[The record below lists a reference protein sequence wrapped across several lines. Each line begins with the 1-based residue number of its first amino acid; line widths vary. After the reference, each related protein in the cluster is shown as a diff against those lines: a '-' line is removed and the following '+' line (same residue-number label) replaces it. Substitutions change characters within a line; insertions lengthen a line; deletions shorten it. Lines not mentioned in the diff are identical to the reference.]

1 MASEGDRT
9 MTILSIL
16 KLALVTV
23 ALAALLLALR
33 IWHCAT
39 TDPTDDYDDSEAW

>member
-1 MASEGDRT
+1 MT
-9 MTILSIL
+9 TILTLL
-16 KLALVTV
+16 KFVAVTV

-39 TDPTDDYDDSEAW
+39 TDPTDDYDDSKAW